1 MTTIDTIQQLEAIYG
16 MPSEASLVKEM
27 AHLTPEYQKYI
38 EAAPF
43 CALATSG
50 PEGLDCTPRGD
61 LPGFV
66 RVANENTLMMPDRK
80 GNNRVDSL
88 RNIVHEPKV
97 GLLFLIPGSKN
108 CLRVNG
114 LASLS
119 TDPELKASFA
129 VKGKEPRSIIVI
141 KTQAIYFQ
149 CGRAIMRS
157 RLWEQDAQAGA
168 QDLPSPGDIM
178 SAITNQEFDGKKYD
192 MEWNGRAEKTM
203 W

>member
-16 MPSEASLVKEM
+16 APSEASLIKEVT
-27 AHLTPEYQKYI
+27 HLTPEYQEYI

-43 CALATSG
+43 CALATCG

-66 RVANENTLMMPDRK
+66 RVADETTLLMPDRR
-80 GNNRVDSL
+80 GNNRIDSL
-88 RNIVHEPKV
+88 RNIVREPKV
-97 GLLFLIPGSKN
+97 GLLFLIPGSNN

-114 LASLS
+114 LATLS
-119 TDPELKASFA
+119 TDPELKTSFA
-129 VKGKEPRSIIVI
+129 VKGKEPRTIIVI

-149 CGRAIMRS
+149 CGRAILRA
-157 RLWEQDAQAGA
+157 RLWDQDAQAGA

-178 SAITNQEFDGKKYD
+178 SAITDQEFDGKKYD
-192 MEWNGRAEKTM
+192 MEWDGRAEKTM

>member
-16 MPSEASLVKEM
+16 TPSKTSLVKEVT
-27 AHLTPEYQKYI
+27 HLTPEYQEYI

-43 CALATSG
+43 CALATCG

-66 RVANENTLMMPDRK
+66 RVADETTLLMPDRR
-80 GNNRVDSL
+80 GNNRIDSL

-97 GLLFLIPGSKN
+97 GLLFLIPGSNN

-114 LASLS
+114 LATLS

-129 VKGKEPRSIIVI
+129 VNGKEPRTIIVI

-149 CGRAIMRS
+149 CGRAIMRA

-168 QDLPSPGDIM
+168 RELPSPGDIM
-178 SAITNQEFDGKKYD
+178 SAITNQEFNGKKYD
-192 MEWNGRAEKTM
+192 MEWGERAEKTM

>member
-1 MTTIDTIQQLEAIYG
+1 MTIIDTIEQLEAIYG
-16 MPSEASLVKEM
+16 TPSGASLVKEV

-61 LPGFV
+61 FPGFV
-66 RVANENTLMMPDRK
+66 RVADEGTLLMPDRR

-114 LASLS
+114 LAHLS
-119 TDPELKASFA
+119 TAPDLKASFA
-129 VKGKEPRSIIVI
+129 VNEKEPRSIIVI

-149 CGRAIMRS
+149 CGRAIMRA
-157 RLWEQDAQAGA
+157 RLWEQDAQTGA

-192 MEWNGRAEKTM
+192 KEWGGRAEKTM